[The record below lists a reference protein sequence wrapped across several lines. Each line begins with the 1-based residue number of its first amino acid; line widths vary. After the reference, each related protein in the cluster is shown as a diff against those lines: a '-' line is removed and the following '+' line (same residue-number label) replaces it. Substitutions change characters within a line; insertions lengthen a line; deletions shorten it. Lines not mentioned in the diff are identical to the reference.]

1 MQRIA
6 IIGAGAAGMS
16 AAVFAADRGAAVT
29 VFERNALL
37 GRKLGITGK
46 GRCNLTNDC
55 TPEEFMRN
63 ITANGKFL
71 FSAIRRFDSE
81 STKNF
86 FGERLGVPLK
96 TERGNRVFPVSDK
109 ATDIVLALKNEMRR
123 LGVTVLTER
132 VTDIDA
138 EETEGGKRISAIIT
152 EKRRFT
158 DFDSVII
165 ATGGASYPVTG
176 SSGDGYRFAARV
188 GHTIKPLVPS
198 LVGLCS
204 NDRACGEMQGLALK
218 NVGITVTKNEN
229 GKAVYRDF
237 GELLF
242 THFGISGPTVLSA
255 SAHMRPMS
263 AGAFSVNIDLK
274 PALDEQT
281 LDRRIMSDFEKYK
294 NKDFANALGDLLPA
308 KMIPVIIA
316 RCGIPPALKVN
327 SVTKEQRRALLSAL
341 KCFRIDI
348 SGFRPIEEAIVTS
361 GGVAT
366 SEIEPATMRSRI
378 CKNLYFAGE
387 VIDVDAYTGGFNLQI
402 AFSTAYSAALA
413 ASEKE
418 NEV

>member
-1 MQRIA
+1 MRKIA

-16 AAVFAADRGAAVT
+16 AAVFAADCGARVT

-55 TPEEFMRN
+55 APEELMQS
-63 ITANGKFL
+63 ITTNGRFL
-71 FSAIRRFDSE
+71 FSAIRRFDSD
-81 STKNF
+81 STKALF
-86 FGERLGVPLK
+86 SERLGVPLK

-123 LGVTVLTER
+123 LGVEVHTER
-132 VTDIDA
+132 VTDV
-138 EETEGGKRISAIIT
+138 ELSSEGEARRISAIVT
-152 EKRRFT
+152 EKRTFT
-158 DFDSVII
+158 DFDNVII
-165 ATGGASYPVTG
+165 ATGGVSYPTTG
-176 SSGDGYRFAARV
+176 STGDGYRFAAKA
-188 GHTIKPLVPS
+188 GHTVKPLVPS

-204 NDRACGEMQGLALK
+204 GDRTCSALQGLALK
-218 NVGITVTKNEN
+218 NVAVAVINN
-229 GKAVYRDF
+229 ASGKVIYRDF

-263 AGAFSVNIDLK
+263 AGAFTVEIDLK

-281 LDRRIMSDFEKYK
+281 LDRRITSDFEKYK
-294 NKDFANALGDLLPA
+294 NKDFANALCDLLPS
-308 KMIPVIIA
+308 KLIPVMIS
-316 RCGIPPALKVN
+316 RCGIPHSQKVN
-327 SVTKEQRRALLSAL
+327 SITREQRRALLAL
-341 KCFRIDI
+341 LKHFRIEI

-361 GGVAT
+361 GGISTA
-366 SEIEPATMRSRI
+366 EIEPATMRSRL
-378 CKNLYFAGE
+378 CQNLYFAGE

-413 ASEKE
+413 ASK
-418 NEV
+418 

>member
-81 STKNF
+81 STKAF

-132 VTDIDA
+132 VTDIEA
-138 EETEGGKRISAIIT
+138 KETESGKRISAIIT

-176 SSGDGYRFAARV
+176 SSGDG
-188 GHTIKPLVPS
+188 
-198 LVGLCS
+198 
-204 NDRACGEMQGLALK
+204 
-218 NVGITVTKNEN
+218 
-229 GKAVYRDF
+229 
-237 GELLF
+237 
-242 THFGISGPTVLSA
+242 
-255 SAHMRPMS
+255 
-263 AGAFSVNIDLK
+263 
-274 PALDEQT
+274 
-281 LDRRIMSDFEKYK
+281 
-294 NKDFANALGDLLPA
+294 
-308 KMIPVIIA
+308 
-316 RCGIPPALKVN
+316 
-327 SVTKEQRRALLSAL
+327 
-341 KCFRIDI
+341 
-348 SGFRPIEEAIVTS
+348 
-361 GGVAT
+361 
-366 SEIEPATMRSRI
+366 
-378 CKNLYFAGE
+378 
-387 VIDVDAYTGGFNLQI
+387 
-402 AFSTAYSAALA
+402 
-413 ASEKE
+413 
-418 NEV
+418 